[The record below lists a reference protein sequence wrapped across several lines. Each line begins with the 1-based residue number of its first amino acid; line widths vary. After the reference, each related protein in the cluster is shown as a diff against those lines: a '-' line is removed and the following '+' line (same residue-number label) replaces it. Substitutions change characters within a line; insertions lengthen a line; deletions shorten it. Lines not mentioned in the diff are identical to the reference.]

1 MSLLEAVSPILRI
14 LPEVTSP
21 KRHISFKER
30 ITWSGL
36 ILIVYFM
43 LSEIPLYGLPA
54 SIQDMFAGFRTVL
67 AGNSGTLLHLG
78 IGPIVTAG
86 IIMQLLAGSDIIGLD
101 LSTHKGKALFQ
112 GSQKLLAV
120 FLCIFEA
127 FLFAFAW
134 RYQVSSGML
143 FFLIAQMAI
152 GALLLLMAD
161 EVVTKWG
168 FGSGISL
175 FIAARVSA
183 QVFWQAFSPL
193 RDESGQFLG
202 AIPDFISKVIGGET
216 AGIFTRP
223 APYPDL
229 TALMFTI
236 IVFFIVVYFE
246 VMRIEIPI
254 AYGKYKGIRG
264 RYPIKFVYA
273 SNIPMILTIA
283 LFANVRVIAQLT
295 HWNIIGTFSQDGNV
309 ITGGL
314 LYYLTPPRSLSVLYS
329 EPVRGLV
336 YLVVVVVFCILFAK
350 LWIELTNMG
359 PKAIAKRLQGSGMQI
374 PGFRKDI
381 RILEKILS
389 RYIPQVTVMGGAF
402 VGLIAVFADFTGALG
417 TGTGILLTVGI
428 IYRMYEQLAKEQAS
442 EMFPALR
449 QFLGKE

>member
-1 MSLLEAVSPILRI
+1 MSLAEAFTPLFRI

-21 KRHISFKER
+21 KRHITFKER
-30 ITWSGL
+30 ITWSAI
-36 ILIVYFM
+36 ILALYFI

-54 SIQDMFAGFRTVL
+54 TIEDMFAGYRTVL
-67 AGNSGTLLHLG
+67 AGNSGSLLHLG

-86 IIMQLLAGSDIIGLD
+86 IIMQLLAGSDLLGFD
-101 LSTHKGKALFQ
+101 MSSHKGKAVYQ
-112 GSQKLLAV
+112 GTQKLLAI
-120 FLCIFEA
+120 FLCFFEA
-127 FLFAFAW
+127 ILFAIAW
-134 RYQVSSGML
+134 RYQVTSNML
-143 FFLIAQMAI
+143 IFLIVQMAV
-152 GALLLLMAD
+152 GALILLLMD

-168 FGSGISL
+168 FGSGVSL

-202 AIPDFISKVIGGET
+202 AIPDFISKLVSGET
-216 AGIFTRP
+216 AGIFSRP
-223 APYPDL
+223 APYPDMM
-229 TALMFTI
+229 AFMFTI
-236 IVFFIVVYFE
+236 IVFLVVVYFE
-246 VMRIEIPI
+246 AMRIEIPLS
-254 AYGKYKGIRG
+254 YGKYKGIRG

-283 LFANVRVIAQLT
+283 LFANVRLFAQVT
-295 HWNIIGTFSQDGNV
+295 GWEIFGSFSADGNAV
-309 ITGGL
+309 TGGL
-314 LYYLTPPRSLSVLYS
+314 LYYLTSPGSLSSVTGD
-329 EPVRGLV
+329 PIRAFV
-336 YLVVVVVFCILFAK
+336 YLVIVVIFCVMFAK

-359 PKAIAKRLQGSGMQI
+359 PKAVAKRLQSSGMQI

-381 RILEKILS
+381 RILEKILA

-442 EMFPALR
+442 ELFPALR
-449 QFLGKE
+449 QFIGKE

>member
-1 MSLLEAVSPILRI
+1 MSFIEALAPIVRF

-30 ITWSGL
+30 ISWSAI
-36 ILIVYFM
+36 ILVIYFV

-54 SIQDMFAGFRTVL
+54 SIEDMFAGFRTVL

-86 IIMQLLAGSDIIGLD
+86 IVMQLLAGSDLLNFD
-101 LSTHKGKALFQ
+101 LSTHRGKALFQ
-112 GSQKLLAV
+112 GTQKLLAV
-120 FLCIFEA
+120 FLCFFEA
-127 FLFAFAW
+127 ILFAFAW
-134 RYQVSSGML
+134 RYQVSGSML
-143 FFLIAQMAI
+143 AFLIIQMGI
-152 GALLLLMAD
+152 GAMFLLMMD

-168 FGSGISL
+168 FGSGVSL
-175 FIAARVSA
+175 FIAARVSG

-202 AIPDFISKVIGGET
+202 AIPDFISKIIGGET

-223 APYPDL
+223 APYPDV
-229 TALMFTI
+229 TSFMFTI
-236 IVFFIVVYFE
+236 IVFLIVVYFE
-246 VMRIEIPI
+246 AMRIEIPL

-264 RYPIKFVYA
+264 RYPIKFIYA
-273 SNIPMILTIA
+273 SNIPMILTVA
-283 LFANVRVIAQLT
+283 LFANVRVLAQVTGL
-295 HWNIIGTFSQDGNV
+295 NILGSFGQNDAV
-309 ITGGL
+309 TGGL
-314 LYYLTPPRSLSVLYS
+314 LYYLTPPRSLSAVAA
-329 EPVRGLV
+329 EPLRGLV
-336 YLVVVVVFCILFAK
+336 YLVIVVLFCVLFAK

-359 PKAIAKRLQGSGMQI
+359 PKAVAKRLQSSGMQI

-389 RYIPQVTVMGGAF
+389 RYIPHVTVMGGAF
-402 VGLIAVFADFTGALG
+402 VGFIAVFADFTGALG

-442 EMFPALR
+442 ELFPALR

>member
-1 MSLLEAVSPILRI
+1 MSLIDAFSPILKI

-21 KRHISFKER
+21 KKHVTFKER
-30 ITWSGL
+30 LTWSGIIL
-36 ILIVYFM
+36 ILYFVM
-43 LSEIPLYGLPA
+43 AEIPLYGLP
-54 SIQDMFAGFRTVL
+54 STIQDMFSGFRTVL
-67 AGNSGTLLHLG
+67 AGNSGTMLHLG

-86 IIMQLLAGSDIIGLD
+86 IIMQLLAGAEILNID
-101 LSTHKGKALFQ
+101 LSTHKGKARFQ
-112 GSQKLLAV
+112 GTQKLLAI

-127 FLFAFAW
+127 VLFALAW

-143 FFLIAQMAI
+143 IFLIVQMAI
-152 GALLLLMAD
+152 GALLLLMMD

-175 FIAARVSA
+175 FIAARVSS

-202 AIPDFISKVIGGET
+202 ALPDFISKIIGGET
-216 AGIFTRP
+216 AGILTRP
-223 APYPDL
+223 YPYPDML
-229 TALMFTI
+229 SLFFTLVI
-236 IVFFIVVYFE
+236 FLIVVYFE
-246 VMRIEIPI
+246 AMRIEIPL

-283 LFANVRVIAQLT
+283 LFANVRVIAQVT
-295 HWNIIGTFSQDGNV
+295 NWNIIGTFSEGGA

-314 LYYLTPPRSLSVLYS
+314 LYYLTPPRSLSSLAS
-329 EPVRGLV
+329 EPFRGLV
-336 YLVVVVVFCILFAK
+336 YLVIVVLFCTIFAK

-359 PKAIAKRLQGSGMQI
+359 PKAVAKRLQSSGMQI

-389 RYIPQVTVMGGAF
+389 RYIPKVTVMGGAF

-428 IYRMYEQLAKEQAS
+428 VYRLYEQLAKEQAS
-442 EMFPALR
+442 ELFPALR

>member
-1 MSLLEAVSPILRI
+1 MSFIEALSPIVRF

-30 ITWSGL
+30 ITWSAI
-36 ILIVYFM
+36 ILVVYFV

-54 SIQDMFAGFRTVL
+54 SIEDMFAGFRTVL
-67 AGNSGTLLHLG
+67 AGNSGSLLHLG

-86 IIMQLLAGSDIIGLD
+86 IVMQLLAGSDIINFD
-101 LSTHKGKALFQ
+101 LSTHRGKALFQ
-112 GSQKLLAV
+112 GTQKLLAV
-120 FLCIFEA
+120 FLCFLQAI
-127 FLFAFAW
+127 LFAFAW
-134 RYQVSSGML
+134 RYQVSGSML
-143 FFLIAQMAI
+143 TFLIIQMGI
-152 GALLLLMAD
+152 GAMFLLMMD

-168 FGSGISL
+168 FGSGVSL
-175 FIAARVSA
+175 FIAARVSG

-202 AIPDFISKVIGGET
+202 AIPDFISKIIGGET

-223 APYPDL
+223 APYPDV
-229 TALMFTI
+229 TSFMFTI
-236 IVFFIVVYFE
+236 VVFLIVVYFE
-246 VMRIEIPI
+246 AMRIEIPL

-264 RYPIKFVYA
+264 RYPIKFIYA
-273 SNIPMILTIA
+273 SNIPMILTVA
-283 LFANVRVIAQLT
+283 LFANVRVLAQVT
-295 HWNIIGTFSQDGNV
+295 GFNILGTFGQSDSV
-309 ITGGL
+309 TGGL
-314 LYYLTPPRSLSVLYS
+314 LYYLTPPRSLSAVAA
-329 EPVRGLV
+329 EPLRGFV
-336 YLVVVVVFCILFAK
+336 YLVIVVLFCVMFAK

-359 PKAIAKRLQGSGMQI
+359 PKAVAKRLQSSGMQI

-389 RYIPQVTVMGGAF
+389 RYIPHVTVMGGAF
-402 VGLIAVFADFTGALG
+402 VGFIAVFADFTGALG

-442 EMFPALR
+442 ELFPALR